1 MKISTYTVW
10 DKDGNI
16 IEEESYEYEGP
27 LALCSSDDDDDDEEE
42 QQVQGPTA
50 EERALWEQQA
60 EALRSQKDFNEE
72 TVRMQKLMFPMQ
84 MKSAGMNAIFNKEDP
99 ETGELTDPSLKKGAV
114 IGFEKADDINTQMRE
129 GIETQYLTRVQAAL
143 AGELPEDPALIAQ
156 LGEQEDAL
164 HESLRQQLG
173 PGWQTSSP
181 GIEAISKFE
190 EGKFK
195 LLDAARRGDLT
206 LAEQL
211 GQSRENV
218 NLNRAQ
224 MGYAGALAGSQYGA
238 QAAGRLAGGYGAA
251 GGAQGQLRLG
261 SEQLRFGDMASR
273 RAASAQKSAGMWG
286 GIGNVVGMT
295 SYPWMQKWAT

>member
-1 MKISTYTVW
+1 
-10 DKDGNI
+10 
-16 IEEESYEYEGP
+16 
-27 LALCSSDDDDDDEEE
+27 
-42 QQVQGPTA
+42 
-50 EERALWEQQA
+50 
-60 EALRSQKDFNEE
+60 
-72 TVRMQKLMFPMQ
+72 MQKLMFPMQ
-84 MKSAGMNAIFNKEDP
+84 MKSAGMNAIFNTIDP
-99 ETGELTDPSLKKGAV
+99 ETGELKDPSLKKGAV
-114 IGFEKADDINTQMRE
+114 IGFEKSTDINTEMRE

-190 EGKFK
+190 EGKYK

-238 QAAGRLAGGYGAA
+238 QAAGRLAGGYGTA
-251 GGAQGQLRLG
+251 GSQQGNLRLA

-273 RAASAQKSAGMWG
+273 RAASAQREAGMWQ

-295 SYPWMQKWAT
+295 SYPWMQKWASDIRLKKNIEYIGDMNGHRFYAFDYILGGPRTVGVMAQEAMKYMPQAVKSFGEFLAVNYRMILGNVVNKGQV

>member
-27 LALCSSDDDDDDEEE
+27 LALCSSTDEKEE

-50 EERALWEQQA
+50 EERDLWKQQA
-60 EALRSQKDFNEE
+60 EALRSQKDFQAES
-72 TVRMQKLMFPMQ
+72 VRMQELMFPMQ
-84 MKSAGMNAIFNKEDP
+84 MEASGMNAIFNTIDP
-99 ETGELTDPSLKKGAV
+99 ETGELKDPSLRKGAV
-114 IGFEKADDINTQMRE
+114 IGFEKSQDINTQMRE
-129 GIETQYLTRVQAAL
+129 GIETQYLTRVQKAL
-143 AGELPEDPALIAQ
+143 SGELPEDPALIAQ

-190 EGKFK
+190 EGKYK
-195 LLDAARRGDLT
+195 LLAAARRGDLT
-206 LAEQL
+206 LGEQL
-211 GQSRENV
+211 SQSRENV

-238 QAAGRLAGGYGAA
+238 QGAGRLAGGYGTA
-251 GGAQGQLRLG
+251 GSQQGNLRLG

-273 RAASAQKSAGMWG
+273 RAASAQRSAGMWG
-286 GIGNVVGMT
+286 GIGNIFGSLGTAYMLR
-295 SYPWMQKWAT
+295 PD

>member
-27 LALCSSDDDDDDEEE
+27 LALCSSTDEDEQ

-50 EERALWEQQA
+50 EERDLWKQQA
-60 EALRSQKDFNEE
+60 EALRSQKDFQAES
-72 TVRMQKLMFPMQ
+72 VRMQELMLPWQMQ
-84 MKSAGMNAIFNKEDP
+84 ESGMNAVFNKEDP
-99 ETGELTDPSLKKGAV
+99 ETGELTDPSLPKGAI
-114 IGFEKADDINTQMRE
+114 IGFEKAKDINTEMRA
-129 GIETQYLTRVQAAL
+129 GIETQYLERVQAAL

-238 QAAGRLAGGYGAA
+238 QGAGRLAGGYGAA
-251 GGAQGQLRLG
+251 GGAQGQLRLA
-261 SEQLRFGDMASR
+261 SEQLRFGDMANR
-273 RAASAQKSAGMWG
+273 RTADATRSAGMWG
-286 GIGNVVGMT
+286 GIGNILGSLGTAYMLK
-295 SYPWMQKWAT
+295 PR